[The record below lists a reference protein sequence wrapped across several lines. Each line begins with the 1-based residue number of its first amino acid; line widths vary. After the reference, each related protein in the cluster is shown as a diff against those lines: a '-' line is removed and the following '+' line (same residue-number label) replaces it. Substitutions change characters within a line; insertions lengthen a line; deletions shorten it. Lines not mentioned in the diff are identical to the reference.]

1 MDHKLPLKAHKELKE
16 ILRKQ
21 FKGKYPEELIDDLGL
36 TLLNLS
42 VVALKRKIRITSR
55 MEKARN
61 RL

>member
-36 TLLNLS
+36 TFLNLS
-42 VVALKRKIRITSR
+42 VIALKRKNRKSR
-55 MEKARN
+55 
-61 RL
+61 LSVV